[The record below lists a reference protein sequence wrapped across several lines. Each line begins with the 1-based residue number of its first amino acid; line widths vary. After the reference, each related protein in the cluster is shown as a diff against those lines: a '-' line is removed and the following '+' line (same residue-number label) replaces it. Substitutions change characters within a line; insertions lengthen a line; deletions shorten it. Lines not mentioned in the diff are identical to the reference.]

1 LAGGYALMLPGSGL
15 LAGGLLADLEY
26 EASYGESLWIGGL
39 IVMVSGGVSMFK
51 PGKLEGMAEQFGDGR
66 SPDELRSVWQDEAK
80 ATKRA
85 RQIGGGVLLG
95 LGVVA
100 GTAGSLVAAGV
111 GDADEQPKR
120 DWSVAL
126 LLASGGLFAG
136 GVASLL
142 VESPIEEGYRAA
154 YGESA
159 EGPPV
164 TVGIAPAPGG
174 GTVSL
179 LGRF

>member
-1 LAGGYALMLPGSGL
+1 MAGGYALMLTGAGL
-15 LAGGLLADLEY
+15 VAGGLLADLEY
-26 EASYGESLWIGGL
+26 EESYGETFWIGGV
-39 IVMVSGGVSMFK
+39 IVMVSGGISIFK
-51 PGKLEGMAEQFGDGR
+51 HGKLEALAAQVGDG
-66 SPDELRSVWQDEAK
+66 SPVELMHTWGEEARFAK
-80 ATKRA
+80 TA
-85 RQIGGGVLLG
+85 RQIGGVVLLG
-95 LGVVA
+95 LGVAA
-100 GTAGSLVAAGV
+100 GTAGGLIAAGV
-111 GDADEQPKR
+111 GDLDEQPKR

-126 LLASGGLFAG
+126 LVGSGGLFGG
-136 GVASLL
+136 GVASLI

-159 EGPPV
+159 EASTV